1 MRQQTVKQQQKVVCA
16 VWWRQF
22 GGGSDSFTVYLDVR
36 GIEWESSLGILGGV
50 YTIACSRDAVHKDA
64 HRTGDQLL
72 HRGELRLEI
81 SPFRDPLS
89 GAVHN
94 AITTEQCWEQ
104 LQQQI

>member
-1 MRQQTVKQQQKVVCA
+1 MNQSIYNKQLPA
-16 VWWRQF
+16 H
-22 GGGSDSFTVYLDVR
+22 LHVR
-36 GIEWESSLGILGGV
+36 RIERESSVRILDGV

-64 HRTGDQLL
+64 HRTGHQLL
-72 HRGELRLEI
+72 HRRELRLEI
-81 SPFRDPLS
+81 SPFRNPLS